1 MPTPEAGPTVAGQ
14 AALAASHRRLL
25 AAIDG
30 LPDDVARRPSRLP
43 GWSVGHVLAHLAR
56 NADSVTWRLAGAAR
70 DEIVDQYPGGP
81 EQREREIEA
90 GAGRPAAEL
99 VADVRETALACE
111 RAAAELP
118 DDAWDRLARSVD
130 GRLHTMRQVLA
141 GRIREVELHHVDLGL
156 GYEPADWPP
165 DFARA
170 ELDRGLAHMAENVD
184 PAVFL
189 GWLSGRGPAPEL
201 PPWP

>member
-1 MPTPEAGPTVAGQ
+1 MASEQ
-14 AALAASHRRLL
+14 AALAASHRRLF
-25 AAIDG
+25 AAIEG

-43 GWSVGHVLAHLAR
+43 GWSVGHLLTHIAR
-56 NADSVTWRLAGAAR
+56 NADSATRRLAGAAR
-70 DEIVDQYPGGP
+70 DEIVDQYAGGP
-81 EQREREIEA
+81 DGRVAEIEA

-99 VADVRETALACE
+99 VDDVRESALACE

-118 DDAWDRLARSVD
+118 DDAWDRL
-130 GRLHTMRQVLA
+130 GRAVEGNTHTMRRMLV

-156 GYEPADWPP
+156 GYEPTDWPP

-170 ELDRGLAHMAENVD
+170 ELDRALAHMTERLD
-184 PAVFL
+184 TRVFL

>member
-1 MPTPEAGPTVAGQ
+1 MSRTAQ
-14 AALAASHRRLL
+14 AQAMLVASHRRLF
-25 AAIDG
+25 AALED

-43 GWSVGHVLAHLAR
+43 DWTVGHVLTHIAR
-56 NADSVTWRLAGAAR
+56 NADSMTRRLAGAAR
-70 DEIVDQYPGGP
+70 DEVVDQYPGGTAG
-81 EQREREIEA
+81 REAEIEA

-99 VADVRETALACE
+99 VADVHASALACE

-118 DDAWDRLARSVD
+118 DDAWDRLGRSTT
-130 GRLHTMRQVLA
+130 GELQTMHRILA

-170 ELDRGLAHMAENVD
+170 ELDRALAHMAEHLD
-184 PAVFL
+184 PGVFL

>member
-1 MPTPEAGPTVAGQ
+1 MAAAQ
-14 AALAASHRRLL
+14 ATLEASHRRLFET
-25 AAIDG
+25 IEG

-43 GWSVGHVLAHLAR
+43 GWTVGHVLTHLAR
-56 NADSVTWRLAGAAR
+56 NADSMTRRLAGAAR
-70 DEIVDQYPGGP
+70 DEVVDQYPGGT
-81 EQREREIEA
+81 EQRSGEIEA

-99 VADVRETALACE
+99 VADVRESALACE

-118 DDAWDRLARSVD
+118 DDAWDRLGRSV
-130 GRLHTMRQVLA
+130 GGGLHTMRRVLE

-156 GYEPADWPP
+156 GYQPTDWPP

-170 ELDRGLAHMAENVD
+170 ELERALAHMTERLD
-184 PAVFL
+184 PGVFL